1 MARYCSAQESARTRW
16 SPSYRETI
24 LVNVVQGTKSMS
36 CANSVLPV
44 YMAVSAEKS
53 ARLCPQPI
61 QVDTAHFWPE
71 TRAIRGFQSFA
82 PSVNRTA
89 VFLLWLS
96 LGLAELEALGEDWYP
111 ALRYT
116 SEMPLVSLREYP
128 SGGGENWR
136 MVDCQM

>member
-24 LVNVVQGTKSMS
+24 FVNVVQGTKSMS
-36 CANSVLPV
+36 CANRVLPV

-71 TRAIRGFQSFA
+71 TRAIPGFQSFV

-89 VFLLWLS
+89 VMKYPTCVPF
-96 LGLAELEALGEDWYP
+96 ALGKMYYI
-111 ALRYT
+111 AVLR
-116 SEMPLVSLREYP
+116 MGAV
-128 SGGGENWR
+128 R
-136 MVDCQM
+136 MCGRDIPRFKV

>member
-1 MARYCSAQESARTRW
+1 SCANAMARYCSAQESARTRW

-24 LVNVVQGTKSMS
+24 FVNVVQGTKSMS

-89 VFLLWLS
+89 VS
-96 LGLAELEALGEDWYP
+96 RDGEEDFK
-111 ALRYT
+111 LRCEC
-116 SEMPLVSLREYP
+116 SEQPLRS
-128 SGGGENWR
+128 S
-136 MVDCQM
+136 C